1 MKHEKDYQKFEWFF
15 LVLLIITLI
24 GWFRWVDG
32 VRLDLW
38 TDNTQTLCLFILVFS
53 TIVNIVAILTGIN
66 LNLEKKEISKYKKYH
81 KNELQSKNLKSSSMI
96 KLEESKRLLLEGIIT
111 EEEYLKR
118 KKIILNNYK

>member
-24 GWFRWVDG
+24 GWFRLFDG

-38 TDNTQTLCLFILVFS
+38 TVNTVALWVFILAFS
-53 TIVNIVAILTGIN
+53 TIVNIMAIITGIH
-66 LNLEKKEISKYKKYH
+66 LNLEKKELSKYKKYH

-96 KLEESKRLLLEGIIT
+96 KLEESKKLLLEGIIT

-118 KKIILNNYK
+118 KKTILDNFN

>member
-24 GWFRWVDG
+24 GWFRLFDG

-38 TDNTQTLCLFILVFS
+38 TVNTVALWVFILAFS
-53 TIVNIVAILTGIN
+53 TIVNIMAIITGIH
-66 LNLEKKEISKYKKYH
+66 LNLEKKELSKYKKYH

-96 KLEESKRLLLEGIIT
+96 KLEESKKLLLEGIIT

-118 KKIILNNYK
+118 KKIILDNFN